1 MNIALASGTLQ
12 RLVSFHSFR
21 ARREQRTL
29 AKQKKIL
36 GATPRRWLEYLVAIL
51 LGNAIYYK
59 SLWRHLPE
67 SLQHQGFQ
75 TDMGSLVDLLVCV
88 AVYGL
93 IRLGSSLYRRPK
105 SE

>member
-1 MNIALASGTLQ
+1 MALPSGTTLWPVAALAG
-12 RLVSFHSFR
+12 RLG
-21 ARREQRTL
+21 TL

-51 LGNAIYYK
+51 FGNAIYYK
-59 SLWRHLPE
+59 SLWPHLPE

-93 IRLGSSLYRRPK
+93 IRLGASIYGSKSS
-105 SE
+105 